1 MGHRHNRSGFLSSLS
16 RPRGHEGEHLKLPL
30 NPRTTLSLN
39 PLLPLLHSSLLQ
51 LLHISTIS
59 LPPLRID
66 ILRTKIRAAVS
77 FLRTDTVLD
86 REAQAQE
93 FPRIFP
99 EALDFKVLVARD
111 ADQFLVVQRRARE
124 DCVDAAG
131 LVVLVPAAAGVFPD
145 GVLDPFLV
153 FLVSDAWTR

>member
-39 PLLPLLHSSLLQ
+39 PLLPLLRSGLLQ
-51 LLHISTIS
+51 LLHIPTIS
-59 LPPLRID
+59 LPPLGVD

-77 FLRTDTVLD
+77 FLRTNTVLD

-93 FPRIFP
+93 FPRILP
-99 EALDFKVLVARD
+99 KALDFKVLVARN
-111 ADQFLVVQRRARE
+111 ADQFLVVQRGAWE
-124 DCVDAAG
+124 DRVDAAG

-153 FLVSDAWTR
+153 FLR